1 MVFSEQMGDAY
12 TDSQHLNDG
21 IMTVNSRDLV
31 NSPYNFNK
39 IKVIQPSH
47 DGSVYM
53 FKKMTTNGDSIRQ
66 FQMKTGGPKS
76 NMSMYSAG
84 ETFGRRLYC
93 TSATPQE
100 LMRTTSNNNQPSYPS
115 SKNIQP
121 MADKRMS
128 EFVRLDFG
136 YLHRPSKMSINSFQ
150 KQSTLKSIVEE
161 PRESFNFDDDKQFG
175 VGGLKNLASKRN

>member
-1 MVFSEQMGDAY
+1 
-12 TDSQHLNDG
+12 
-21 IMTVNSRDLV
+21 
-31 NSPYNFNK
+31 
-39 IKVIQPSH
+39 
-47 DGSVYM
+47 
-53 FKKMTTNGDSIRQ
+53 MTTNGDSIRQ

-175 VGGLKNLASKRN
+175 GTPTRIHRLVGGLKNLASKRNSAFQTIKPIKPIK